1 MKNSIA
7 CLALMATLAPLP
19 LPPSCLLADD
29 GTTKK
34 AEETK
39 DSTAKKDSTKKEKVF
54 KTDAEWAKVLTEA
67 QFLVTRRKAT
77 EPAFSGKY
85 VHSKTPGTF
94 TCICCGADLF
104 SSKAK
109 FESGTGWP
117 SFWRPMDAQNIA
129 TAPDYSNPEPRVEV
143 ECSTCGAHLGHVFSD
158 GPPPTGLRYCINSV
172 ALKLV
177 PTQVSA
183 DAKASKTSSKKAR
196 TKSVTSKSKAKSAG
210 KEKTPSDTPPGDDS
224 TTTDP
229 KEKPDEPAPK
239 SSPG

>member
-1 MKNSIA
+1 
-7 CLALMATLAPLP
+7 
-19 LPPSCLLADD
+19 
-29 GTTKK
+29 
-34 AEETK
+34 
-39 DSTAKKDSTKKEKVF
+39 
-54 KTDAEWAKVLTEA
+54 
-67 QFLVTRRKAT
+67 
-77 EPAFSGKY
+77 
-85 VHSKTPGTF
+85 
-94 TCICCGADLF
+94 
-104 SSKAK
+104 
-109 FESGTGWP
+109 
-117 SFWRPMDAQNIA
+117 MDAQNIA